1 MDFKNR
7 IRFAKKEKK
16 KNPVI
21 KRKTSKCELSENKII
36 SIPFYFNKLV
46 AAAPVAANNLPPG

>member
-16 KNPVI
+16 KEPSD
-21 KRKTSKCELSENKII
+21 KEEDKCELSENKII
-36 SIPFYFNKLV
+36 SIPFYFNKIV
-46 AAAPVAANNLPPG
+46 AVAPAAANNLPPG

>member
-21 KRKTSKCELSENKII
+21 KRKCELSENKII
-36 SIPFYFNKLV
+36 SIPFYFNKIV
-46 AAAPVAANNLPPG
+46 AVAPVAANNLPPG

>member
-36 SIPFYFNKLV
+36 SIPFYFNKI

>member
-21 KRKTSKCELSENKII
+21 KRKSSKCELSENKSI
-36 SIPFYFNKLV
+36 SVPFYLNKTV
-46 AAAPVAANNLPPG
+46 AVAPVAANDVY